1 MGHQNFLVANCFP
14 ANMTSLADIDLDGLL
29 RKAEARLSKTSDGQQ
44 TDNKLPL
51 SGSLTSVPNRSPA
64 PRETPREALSV
75 RQIQTTKTPNED
87 TAGKDWFHLPKAD
100 ATSEL
105 KRDWQILRMRN
116 VLDPKQQRKALRPEV
131 PKYAQ
136 VGEIIAGPT
145 DFYSARMTRKERKRN
160 LLQEALDSRD
170 ESKMRHKYANIQHD
184 KTSGKKGSYR
194 KFLSQRKKFKG

>member
-1 MGHQNFLVANCFP
+1 
-14 ANMTSLADIDLDGLL
+14 MTSLADIDLDGLL
-29 RKAEARLSKTSDGQQ
+29 REAESRLSKTRTSQQ
-44 TDNKLPL
+44 IDNKPPL
-51 SGSLTSVPNRSPA
+51 SGSLTSVPSRGA
-64 PRETPREALSV
+64 APREALSV
-75 RQIQTTKTPNED
+75 RQIQTTKTPTED

-116 VLDPKQQRKALRPEV
+116 VLDPKQQRKALRPEI

-136 VGEIIAGPT
+136 VGEIVAGPT
-145 DFYSARMTRKERKRN
+145 DFYSARMTRKERKHN

>member
-1 MGHQNFLVANCFP
+1 MG
-14 ANMTSLADIDLDGLL
+14 MTSLADIDLDGLL

-116 VLDPKQQRKALRPEV
+116 VLDPKQ
-131 PKYAQ
+131 YAQ